1 MVEPTGFIPALLHS
15 GEIILLMLE
24 APFDMLWMYLSV
36 FLIATIK
43 FAVAALIAMG
53 NPKFNF
59 FEIILT
65 AGGGAIAGS
74 YIFVYFGK
82 RIEKWIRENFTR
94 SKPMSFANRR
104 KIYKIWHRYGLPGVA
119 FLAPFI
125 SPMVSIG
132 VAVAFQEKPRR
143 ILIAITTSILLWS
156 IVLASFKEIIL
167 SLLR

>member
-1 MVEPTGFIPALLHS
+1 
-15 GEIILLMLE
+15 
-24 APFDMLWMYLSV
+24 MLWMYLSV

-43 FAVAALIAMG
+43 FAVAALITMG

-59 FEIILT
+59 IEIILT

-132 VAVAFQEKPRR
+132 VAVAFQEKPPQDSDSGFHQHSPLVYCSG
-143 ILIAITTSILLWS
+143 IFQGNH
-156 IVLASFKEIIL
+156 SF
-167 SLLR
+167 SGAVN